1 MNGPHISV
9 EIYRSCIKNFNTI
22 ILQTKGNYI
31 ANANYGTCYVCVI
44 TN

>member
-9 EIYRSCIKNFNTI
+9 EIYQSCIKNVNTI

-31 ANANYGTCYVCVI
+31 ANANYGMSHVCVV